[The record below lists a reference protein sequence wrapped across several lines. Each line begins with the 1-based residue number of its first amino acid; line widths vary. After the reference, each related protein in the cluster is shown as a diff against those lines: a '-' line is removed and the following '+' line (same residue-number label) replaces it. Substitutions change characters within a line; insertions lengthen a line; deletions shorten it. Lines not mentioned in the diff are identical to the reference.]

1 MISSGYIVSFVTLI
15 FVATCEV
22 AWHIFSAQTAYS
34 VNLAAVS
41 LVAIGCTVQ
50 QSSFYGFAA
59 LLPKKKYTQAL
70 MAGESIAGF
79 LVSSNRVATKL
90 LIQSEQISTVIFF
103 LTSTLYIAFSYFLHV
118 VTIESPFIKY
128 HLKSC
133 SKIILRPDEVRTKN
147 NRQFNFLLSPFIILF
162 AYYVCFKDQDV
173 NSLYGVLD
181 TPSTFQPAM
190 SFSNPVYDLTNS
202 TRENNAESSLIKF
215 DSSSNC
221 ITTTTIS
228 NDRMSSPT
236 TTTTMPAF
244 KVEHVLS
251 SNRTSYASIRRIK
264 DGFNERIKVGRQIFP
279 YMVSI
284 ALAYLV
290 TLSLYPGLETE
301 IVSCKLDTW
310 M

>member
-1 MISSGYIVSFVTLI
+1 
-15 FVATCEV
+15 
-22 AWHIFSAQTAYS
+22 
-34 VNLAAVS
+34 
-41 LVAIGCTVQ
+41 
-50 QSSFYGFAA
+50 
-59 LLPKKKYTQAL
+59 
-70 MAGESIAGF
+70 
-79 LVSSNRVATKL
+79 
-90 LIQSEQISTVIFF
+90 
-103 LTSTLYIAFSYFLHV
+103 
-118 VTIESPFIKY
+118 
-128 HLKSC
+128 
-133 SKIILRPDEVRTKN
+133 
-147 NRQFNFLLSPFIILF
+147 
-162 AYYVCFKDQDV
+162 V

-202 TRENNAESSLIKF
+202 TRDNNAESSLIKL

-221 ITTTTIS
+221 ITTTTIT
-228 NDRMSSPT
+228 NDRMSSPTTTT

-251 SNRTSYASIRRIK
+251 SNRGNYTSIRRIK

-290 TLSLYPGLETE
+290 TLSLYPGLESE
-301 IVSCKLDTW
+301 IVSCKLKTW